1 MNTKVRNYL
10 IEIAK
15 QKKTITYSEL
25 SKACQLG
32 LKMDS
37 EADRQR
43 IGAILDEIST
53 NEHNEGR
60 PLLSAVV
67 VKQASGEPGEGFYK
81 LAESLKGY
89 PSFWKDELKK
99 VHDYWKR

>member
-1 MNTKVRNYL
+1 
-10 IEIAK
+10 
-15 QKKTITYSEL
+15 
-25 SKACQLG
+25 
-32 LKMDS
+32 MDS